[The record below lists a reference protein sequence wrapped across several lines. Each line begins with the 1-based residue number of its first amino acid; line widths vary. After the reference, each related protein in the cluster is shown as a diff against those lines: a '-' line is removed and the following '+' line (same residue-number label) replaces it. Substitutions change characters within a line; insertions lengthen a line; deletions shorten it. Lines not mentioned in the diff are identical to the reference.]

1 MTELTLIESKY
12 LRMMENIKR
21 ANKKYFEK
29 NRDQMN
35 AKSRQYYKSKLAT
48 NTEYKEKRKQYF
60 KEYFTIR
67 RRNTR
72 TVMPNNQNIKF

>member
-12 LRMMENIKR
+12 LKMMDNIKR
-21 ANKKYFEK
+21 ANKKYFEN

-60 KEYFTIR
+60 KEYYQKKKHENR
-67 RRNTR
+67 DAQQ
-72 TVMPNNQNIKF
+72 PEH